1 MTSGPDKVQ
10 ASMNPKVTLLAALGL
25 LLLDHVGLMLVVN
38 EVNNGRPRVA
48 VIDVVSKTG
57 RVDNGEFD
65 LELLFLELS
74 LDYLDLGQFVKLL
87 VVASAVVFRGRKLG

>member
-1 MTSGPDKVQ
+1 MDPE
-10 ASMNPKVTLLAALGL
+10 VTLLAALGL
-25 LLLDHVGLMLVVN
+25 LLLDHIRLMLVVN
-38 EVNNGRPRVA
+38 KVDNGRPRVA

-57 RVDNGEFD
+57 RVNNGEFD

-74 LDYLDLGQFVKLL
+74 LDYLDLGQFVQLL